1 MHTTADG
8 DKFLISSGESTPVI
22 GSEVGSVSW
31 EEAERRPS
39 SERELSGRSTQL
51 PSVVAALRF
60 IRNIPV
66 RSFRTSRTSH
76 SQVLTIQGEVQ
87 MKLCTRAHR
96 GVLAAAVAGG
106 ILLSAGCGG
115 GGGSQADRASYSD
128 GKQRGNGGAEPVP
141 APIAPD
147 GGGAPAQ
154 GVDGGTE
161 GERQGDAFQESRPPA
176 DYLSTF
182 ALDVDTASYG
192 YARRTLEDGKLPR
205 PGDVRPEEFI
215 NSFRQDYP
223 RPEGNGFSVTVD
235 GARPGGGEGESGGQ
249 EWSLVRVG
257 LSTRPSDRKGER
269 PPAALT
275 FVIDISG
282 SMAEPGRLD
291 LVKESLGILT
301 DELRDDDSIAL
312 VTFSDEAETRLP
324 MTRLDDNRRDRVH
337 SVIDSLEPT
346 DSTNV
351 EAGVKTGYDEAVEG
365 RRRGATNRVVLLSDA
380 LANTGET
387 EADAILDR
395 IDDARREF
403 GITLFGVGVGSQY
416 GDALMERLAD
426 KGDGHTTYVSNSEQ
440 ARKVFVDQLP
450 SHVELRARDAKAQVA
465 FDRETVKQFRLI
477 GYENR
482 AVEDE
487 DFRNDRVDG
496 GEIGPG
502 HTVTALYAVRL
513 REGASGHV
521 ATATVR
527 WLDPRTR
534 SPHERTGSV
543 ETEAVDGPLWD
554 GASKRLQVTAVAA
567 YFAESLRGGSLPG
580 APGLGE
586 LADRA
591 GRLASSTE
599 DSAVRE
605 LAEAIGKAQR
615 LRD

>member
-1 MHTTADG
+1 
-8 DKFLISSGESTPVI
+8 
-22 GSEVGSVSW
+22 
-31 EEAERRPS
+31 
-39 SERELSGRSTQL
+39 
-51 PSVVAALRF
+51 
-60 IRNIPV
+60 
-66 RSFRTSRTSH
+66 
-76 SQVLTIQGEVQ
+76 
-87 MKLCTRAHR
+87 MKLSARTYR
-96 GVLAAAVAGG
+96 GVLAAVLAGG
-106 ILLSAGCGG
+106 MLLTAGCGG
-115 GGGSQADRASYSD
+115 GGGHADRTS
-128 GKQRGNGGAEPVP
+128 QGGAKERANDGARPDP

-147 GGGAPAQ
+147 GGGGAPAT
-154 GVDGGTE
+154 GVDGGADGARE
-161 GERQGDAFQESRPPA
+161 GDAFRESERAP

-192 YARRTLEDGKLPR
+192 YARRTLADGRR
-205 PGDVRPEEFI
+205 PEPGQIRPEEFI

-223 RPEGNGFSVTVD
+223 RPKGDGFSVTVD
-235 GARPGGGEGESGGQ
+235 GARPGSAEGEIRGRGDDGAGGGD
-249 EWSLVRVG
+249 WSLVRVG

-301 DELRDDDSIAL
+301 DELRDDDSMAL
-312 VTFSDEAETRLP
+312 VTFSDEAKTRLP
-324 MTRLDDNRRDRVH
+324 MTRVDDNRDRIH
-337 SVIDSLEPT
+337 EVIDSLEPT

-351 EAGVKTGYDEAVEG
+351 EAGVRQGYDEAVEG

-395 IDDARREF
+395 IDDARRTY
-403 GITLFGVGVGSQY
+403 GITLFGVGVGSEY

-426 KGDGHTTYVSNSEQ
+426 KGDGHTTYVSTSEQ
-440 ARKVFVDQLP
+440 ARKVFCDQLP
-450 SHVELRARDAKAQVA
+450 THVELRARDAKAQVA
-465 FDRETVKQFRLI
+465 FDPKTVQQFRLI

-487 DFRNDRVDG
+487 DFRNDTVDG
-496 GEIGPG
+496 GEVGPG

-534 SPHERTGSV
+534 APHEQTGSV
-543 ETEAVDGPLWD
+543 ETDAVDGALWD
-554 GASKRLQVTAVAA
+554 GGSKRLQVTAVAA
-567 YFAESLRGGSLPG
+567 YFAESMRGGSMPG

-586 LADRA
+586 LVGRA
-591 GRLASSTE
+591 RKLAGSTE
-599 DSAVRE
+599 DGAVRE
-605 LAEAIGKAQR
+605 LAEAIAQAQR
-615 LRD
+615 VRD